1 MANRASLPKITWNA
15 CAAVPESG
23 TGLVQ
28 PSPNLDLLV
37 NEIAELRPLPVV
49 ALRVLELA
57 ESDRFSAHELAQAIS
72 SDQALTAK
80 VLRLSNS
87 AYYGFPRRITT
98 VRDAVVLLGFR
109 AIRSATLASCIIDAL
124 PGGQVVDPLLAWRFS
139 VTVGML
145 AEVLSRATRE
155 HADEAFTAG
164 VLHNIGRLALDQHR
178 PRLLERAMRVRDE
191 QHVTLAEAEREVLG
205 FTDAELGG
213 ALALHW
219 NFPVELAEAVALH
232 RLDVNALPEPNS
244 LAAFVVRA
252 RLYARTFGLT
262 DGVDLPSNDRPAPEW
277 AVPPISRSLEQA
289 GGMSGIEE
297 KVNAFVESAI
307 ARV

>member
-1 MANRASLPKITWNA
+1 M
-15 CAAVPESG
+15 
-23 TGLVQ
+23 VQ
-28 PSPNLDLLV
+28 PNPELDLLV
-37 NEIAELRPLPVV
+37 NETMELRPLPVV

-57 ESDRFSAHELAQAIS
+57 EGDRFSAHELAQAIA

-109 AIRSATLASCIIDAL
+109 AVRSATLASCVIDTL
-124 PGGQVVDPLLAWRFS
+124 PGGEVLDPVRAWRFS

-155 HADEAFTAG
+155 HVDEAFTAG
-164 VLHNIGRLALDQHR
+164 VLHNIGRLALDQRR
-178 PRLLERAMRVRDE
+178 PRLLERAIRLAAER
-191 QHVTLAEAEREVLG
+191 QITLPEAEREVLG

-219 NFPVELAEAVALH
+219 NFPPDLADAVGRH
-232 RLDVNALPEPNS
+232 QLDVNALPDPRS
-244 LAAFVVRA
+244 LVAFVIRA
-252 RLYARTFGLT
+252 RLFARASGIT
-262 DGVDLPSNDRPAPEW
+262 DGVEAPSTERPAPEW
-277 AVPPISRSLEQA
+277 GVPPISRTLAQT
-289 GGMSGIEE
+289 GGMEGIEE
-297 KVNAFVESAI
+297 KVAAFVEGALP
-307 ARV
+307 AR